1 MPEGY
6 PIADDL
12 NTDSAQIALSAK
24 QGKRLKEMLTTF
36 ENIDFVNYVISGNFF
51 ISNAAS
57 DTNKWKTISGYSSAL
72 IPVSGGD
79 VIRIAGHEENART
92 FYAVLTNNSHVAGET
107 ASYATGYTG
116 LVPIA
121 LGGNTAEIV
130 VPGDGK
136 YLYVTISIGGDM
148 APSSVKKQIARLEH
162 IAETTEEINSML
174 KTDRAINVQDY
185 ALSGGYFIANG
196 DDAERNKWIV
206 ISGYSSA
213 LIPVSAGD
221 VVRITG
227 HAETARTF
235 YAVLTTDAHVIG
247 TYAAYATGY
256 TGLVPIALGGNTD
269 EFVVPSD
276 GKFLYVTISIG
287 GDMAPSQIMMFQ
299 EKFATKED
307 IAKYAGNQVQFPTLL
322 RCGELTNIIF
332 TMDDFML
339 AHEYDENQGIDNLKF
354 SNDLGETWVTKANE
368 FGIIVNAFMFADGTL
383 MIGSKKDDGCRLYWT
398 RDLVTYVFQE
408 ATVIDYDGNPYTPVS
423 GTTRFYTPVL
433 PCEHV
438 YVDGD
443 EVYCFWDYIIST
455 TNARAWYAIS
465 NADGVTVRAAFAF
478 NLSQINGVTIPARH
492 VHFFGYNKYNGYYY
506 ILTGDHNN
514 TECNIMRG
522 KRNASHVW
530 TWERI
535 VYGQDYKLIMPA
547 FDEGNMYA
555 VTDYTDSYLANSK
568 GVLMVPINEIHKDR
582 FRYLFKAT
590 SSFMADGAI
599 NSNVG
604 LAWYLVDNHGWRII
618 KTDYLGNS
626 KILLA
631 HNDHNYVWV
640 DNDANI
646 RFANMFG
653 PNNNGDVYSRFTK
666 VGNSVSGEAWL
677 KWSHQKTYNFTEI
690 MRNAG
695 ATDFFK
701 DWHSLLY

>member
-12 NTDSAQIALSAK
+12 DTDSAQVALSAK
-24 QGKRLKEMLTTF
+24 QGKRLKEMLITY
-36 ENIDFVNYVISGNFF
+36 ESIDI
-51 ISNAAS
+51 
-57 DTNKWKTISGYSSAL
+57 
-72 IPVSGGD
+72 
-79 VIRIAGHEENART
+79 
-92 FYAVLTNNSHVAGET
+92 
-107 ASYATGYTG
+107 
-116 LVPIA
+116 
-121 LGGNTAEIV
+121 
-130 VPGDGK
+130 
-136 YLYVTISIGGDM
+136 
-148 APSSVKKQIARLEH
+148 
-162 IAETTEEINSML
+162 
-174 KTDRAINVQDY
+174 QDY
-185 ALSGGYFIANG
+185 ALSGYTLGIDN
-196 DDAERNKWIV
+196 DNNKSKWRFV
-206 ISGYSSA
+206 NGYSCA

-221 VVRITG
+221 IISITG

-235 YAVLTTDAHVIG
+235 YAVLTSNSHAAGET
-247 TYAAYATGY
+247 AAYATGY
-256 TGLVPIALGGNTD
+256 TEQVPIALGGNTV
-269 EFVVPSD
+269 EVVVPGD
-276 GKFLYVTISIG
+276 GKYLYVTINIG
-287 GDMAPSQIMMFQ
+287 GDMAPSSVKKQIAVLEHIAETTEEIAEIIEGDFESINLPNSVSGYISPNTKKWVTQGSYKCVLIPVTAGEMYEIEAKSSTVCEYAVLPSNTISNGASVNFASGFDNIKSIAIGGTDKVTIPNDGNYLYIAAYTTYDCLPQSVKKVIQPSLLDRVQ
-299 EKFATKED
+299 E
-307 IAKYAGNQVQFPTLL
+307 IAEEVVQEHADNKSVFPTLL

-339 AHEYDENQGIDNLKF
+339 AHEYDESQGIDNLKF
-354 SNDLGETWVTKANE
+354 SNDLGKTWVTKANE

-408 ATVIDYDGNPYTPVS
+408 ATVIDYNGNPYTPVS

-522 KRNASHVW
+522 RRNASHVW

-599 NSNVG
+599 NGNVG

-640 DNDANI
+640 DNDAHI

-653 PNNNGDVYSRFTK
+653 PNNNGDVYSRFTE